1 MPSFLMLKMLP
12 TPKKLSLFL
21 ILVVSLS
28 VLSISSVI
36 GYTPTSAIYLR
47 VINDRGVKQSQYE
60 TSHNVELLFQ
70 DKYHNLSEVY
80 EELTN
85 FNDSK
90 PELVDFSS
98 IGYSYYGNKIPLITL
113 TNEKI
118 DDEIKAKTYIVAHHH
133 AREICTIEESLRL
146 IRDLINDYGYDSNTT
161 SLLNRNII
169 YIIVTLNP
177 DSLDYTLY
185 QNEHFRKSMK
195 PYDDDG
201 DGLLDE
207 DGPEDI
213 NNDGKISEYCL
224 YNATNM
230 DAISRWIEGTDKDN
244 DGKIGEDPPGGVDL
258 NRNYPFHWNDTRAM
272 TGSTSDKTSF
282 TYPGPAPFS
291 ENETRVLDN
300 FVQQHNFTHALSI
313 HSGIATLCYGWS
325 WNKKIIQNENQIYS
339 SMESKIR
346 NEGLLPSN
354 FFPLDNIDYTC
365 AGEWGDY
372 MYSEYKIIAMTLEI
386 YGRTAKS
393 IMGIVEENETHK
405 LYQRKFYDFKQFNP
419 PSDEIESL
427 HQSLSKFNKFWLSLT
442 PKISL
447 TSYSYRK
454 LNNGENEVSL
464 NLRSGSLY
472 WNTTDNPKM
481 VIFPSREGIV
491 ENYTKTIPT
500 LFPTEDQTV
509 KILLSPEF
517 SGNASMIINISSGW
531 ATDLSMS
538 LTFTVEDFK
547 ANQTIGFA
555 WFSATL
561 ALVLLIRKK

>member
-1 MPSFLMLKMLP
+1 MLKMLS
-12 TPKKLSLFL
+12 TPKKSSVFL
-21 ILVVSLS
+21 ILVVSFS
-28 VLSISSVI
+28 VVSISSVI
-36 GYTPTSAIYLR
+36 GHTPTSAIYLQVIKNR
-47 VINDRGVKQSQYE
+47 VVNQAQNDS
-60 TSHNVELLFQ
+60 SSNIELLFK

-80 EELTN
+80 EELKH

-90 PELVDFSS
+90 PEIVDYSS
-98 IGYSYYGNKIPLITL
+98 IGYSYGGNKIPLITI

-118 DDEIKAKTYIVAHHH
+118 DEEIKAKTYIVAHHH
-133 AREICTIEESLRL
+133 AREMITIEESLRL
-146 IRDLINDYGYDSNTT
+146 IRDLINDYGHDSNITA
-161 SLLNRNII
+161 LLERSII

-185 QNEHFRKSMK
+185 QNEHFRKSLK

-230 DAISRWIEGTDKDN
+230 DAISRWIEGTDKDK
-244 DGKIGEDPPGGVDL
+244 DGKISEDPPGGVDP

-282 TYPGPAPFS
+282 TYPGPAPLS

-300 FVQQHNFTHALSI
+300 FVKQHNFTHALSL
-313 HSGIATLCYGWS
+313 HSGIATLLYGWS
-325 WNKKIIQNENQIYS
+325 WNNKILQKENPIYG

-354 FFPLDNIDYTC
+354 FFPLDNIGYTC

-386 YGRTAKS
+386 YGRSVKS
-393 IMGIVEENETHK
+393 IMGLVEENETHK
-405 LYQRKFYDFKQFNP
+405 LYQRIFYDFKQFNP
-419 PSDEIESL
+419 PSEEIESL
-427 HQSLSKFNKFWLSLT
+427 HQSLSKFNRFWLSLT
-442 PKISL
+442 PKITL

-454 LNNGENEVSL
+454 LNNGDNEVSL

-472 WNTTDNPKM
+472 WKTNDNPKM
-481 VIFPSREGIV
+481 VIFPSREGFV
-491 ENYTKTIPT
+491 ENYNKTLPILRPT
-500 LFPTEDQTV
+500 ADQTV
-509 KILLSPEF
+509 KILISPKF
-517 SGNASMIINISSGW
+517 SGNASVTINISSGW
-531 ATDLSMS
+531 ATDLSIS
-538 LTFTVEDFK
+538 LSFAVEDFK
-547 ANQTIGFA
+547 ANKTVGFV
-555 WFSATL
+555 WFSASI
-561 ALVLLIRKK
+561 ALVVLIRKK